1 MKIYTPVKGFN
12 GKRASVEFKNGVG
25 ETNNPDLIAWFRAN
39 GYGLEEIAVEET
51 PVEEPKITRRRG
63 TKKDE

>member
-25 ETNNPDLIAWFRAN
+25 ETDNPDLIAWFRAN
-39 GYGLEEIAVEET
+39 GYGLEETPVET
-51 PVEEPKITRRRG
+51 PVEEVKITRRRG